1 MTTYDLRTQDVT
13 IDELF
18 RRAVDEAIRVITKDG
33 RTFVIELADE
43 FEREVALL
51 SQSESFMAFLA
62 ERSRHKEGSISLEEL
77 EREIELELARE
88 QEEAENKVNNQ

>member
-18 RRAVDEAIRVITKDG
+18 RRAADEAIRVITKDG
-33 RTFVIELADE
+33 HTFVIELADE

-51 SQSESFMAFLA
+51 SQSERFMAFLA
-62 ERSRHKEGSISLEEL
+62 ERSRNKEGSISLDEL

-88 QEEAENKVNNQ
+88 QANAKDKANNQ